1 MEQRTATIKNLLR
14 ITDPYIYY
22 RRMTYPP
29 ERETNYFFD
38 NGYGRGFIDVYDTT
52 GKTIYDFK
60 FGKTARMSKS
70 QYYKYSSSFPDASI
84 VIIKR
89 Q

>member
-1 MEQRTATIKNLLR
+1 MKKMIAIVTKH
-14 ITDPYIYY
+14 TDG
-22 RRMTYPP
+22 RLSTNP
-29 ERETNYFFD
+29 E
-38 NGYGRGFIDVYDTT
+38 NGSFQNRPQVI
-52 GKTIYDFK
+52 IYDFK

>member
-1 MEQRTATIKNLLR
+1 
-14 ITDPYIYY
+14 
-22 RRMTYPP
+22 MTYPP
-29 ERETNYFFD
+29 ER
-38 NGYGRGFIDVYDTT
+38 DVYDTT

-70 QYYKYSSSFPDASI
+70 QYYKYSNSFPNSTI
-84 VIIKR
+84 TIIER